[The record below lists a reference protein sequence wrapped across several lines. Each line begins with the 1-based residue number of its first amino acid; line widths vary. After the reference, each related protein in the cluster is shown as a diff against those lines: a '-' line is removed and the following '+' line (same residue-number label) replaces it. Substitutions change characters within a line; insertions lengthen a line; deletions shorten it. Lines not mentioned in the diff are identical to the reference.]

1 MRSPWGRASTLP
13 PGFCPAASA
22 ATGCREQAAGR
33 KPGPAFRLIAVW
45 LIAGSSASG
54 HVISMSNGFATVTGN
69 RVEYILR
76 MPDYEIAPVKDPARA
91 LLDRIRFTSGL
102 ETARRVDGECHDDPS
117 TSTLICAANY
127 QFTAPVEKLGVE
139 CAFYQVT
146 VPNHIHLLRAERA
159 GRYDQAILD
168 SAFSSATL
176 AFRPPTAVE
185 TAVGESAAGAV
196 RVWTNFT
203 QVLLLIAIAL
213 AARSR
218 REFAVLFAAFL
229 AGECG
234 GTAILLR
241 TLWQPPL
248 RFAEAAAA
256 LALAYL
262 ALEILAFPKSGG
274 RWVLALLFGGF
285 QGMFFALFVSDSGYG
300 AGWVLTGASFAALA
314 VAGLCAIPR
323 PGPILRKVAAS
334 VFLATG
340 IVWFC
345 IRLRS

>member
-1 MRSPWGRASTLP
+1 MRWGGCKGARDAPERRMSRVAVILVVAAM
-13 PGFCPAASA
+13 PAA
-22 ATGCREQAAGR
+22 
-33 KPGPAFRLIAVW
+33 
-45 LIAGSSASG
+45 G
-54 HVISMSNGFATVTGN
+54 HVISMSNGFATVSGN

-76 MPDYEIAPVKDPARA
+76 MPDYEIAQVKDPARA
-91 LLDRIRFTSGL
+91 LLDRIRFSSGRK
-102 ETARRVDGECHDDPS
+102 TARRVDGECHDDPS

-139 CAFYQVT
+139 CSFYEAT

-159 GRYDQAILD
+159 GKYDQAILD

-185 TAVGESAAGAV
+185 TAVGESAAGAM
-196 RVWTNFT
+196 RVWTNLT
-203 QVLLLIAIAL
+203 QVLLLVAIGL
-213 AARSR
+213 AARTR
-218 REFAVLFAAFL
+218 REFAVLVAAFL
-229 AGECG
+229 AGECA

-241 TLWQPPL
+241 TLWQPPP

-274 RWVLALLFGGF
+274 RWVLALMFGGF
-285 QGMFFALFVSDSGYG
+285 QGMFFALFVSDSGYSS
-300 AGWVLTGASFAALA
+300 GWVLAGACFAALA
-314 VAGLCAIPR
+314 IAGLCAIPR
-323 PGPILRKVAAS
+323 PGPILRKVAAFG
-334 VFLATG
+334 FLATG

>member
-1 MRSPWGRASTLP
+1 MRRWLWAGLFSAM
-13 PGFCPAASA
+13 PAA
-22 ATGCREQAAGR
+22 
-33 KPGPAFRLIAVW
+33 
-45 LIAGSSASG
+45 G
-54 HVISMSNGFATVTGN
+54 HVISMSNGFATVSGN

-76 MPDYEIAPVKDPARA
+76 MPDYEIAQLKDPAGA
-91 LLDRIRFTSGL
+91 LLDRIRFSNGI

-127 QFTAPVEKLGVE
+127 QFGQPVEKLGVE
-139 CAFYQVT
+139 CRFYEVT
-146 VPNHIHLLRAERA
+146 VPNHIHLLRAERD
-159 GRYDQAILD
+159 GKYDQAILD

-185 TAVGESAAGAV
+185 TAVGESAAGAM
-196 RVWTNFT
+196 RVGTNVT
-203 QVLLLIAIAL
+203 QVLLLVVIAL

-218 REFAVLFAAFL
+218 RELAVLVAAFL
-229 AGECG
+229 AGECA

-274 RWVLALLFGGF
+274 RWML
-285 QGMFFALFVSDSGYG
+285 
-300 AGWVLTGASFAALA
+300 
-314 VAGLCAIPR
+314 GL
-323 PGPILRKVAAS
+323 
-334 VFLATG
+334 VF
-340 IVWFC
+340 
-345 IRLRS
+345 